1 MISLTLTQKQKII
14 EAPNPLKKRHLLFR
28 FCYPQIGTVIYA
40 DQTDQAIIAVIQKYS
55 LDQNQYSLAT
65 SSILECLTGGLPID
79 QFASAFLQQS
89 NIPNDIAQQ
98 AATEIQQAVLEP
110 IRPLLEKAYQ
120 EFPQIQKEF
129 LESQQ
134 PTANS
139 QPPTTYGQ
147 QQPPPTQPTTRN
159 PQPTTPN
166 PQPIAPAPENLP
178 TDESSRPSTVYGLP
192 QTNDSSPPQPVSP
205 NPLTRNSQPETH
217 NSQPIQDIRFLAK
230 KNPAI
235 LEQKITGNYLIES
248 GSGQSIPPT
257 VKNWL
262 LDYVRIAGSGNHSS
276 LDRGR
281 YLIKSPNAKNL
292 TEDERNL
299 VNKIIESYDSGS
311 PLTVDINTGLLLLPN
326 KRISNFPAQGPN
338 DVRTFQV
345 MPVSFGSIVDL
356 QDY

>member
-1 MISLTLTQKQKII
+1 MASLTTAQKQKILN
-14 EAPNPLKKRHLLFR
+14 APNPIRKRHLLFR
-28 FCYPQIGTVIYA
+28 FCYPQIEAVIYA
-40 DQTDQAIIAVIQKYS
+40 DQTDQAIDALIQKYS
-55 LDQNQYSLAT
+55 LDENQYALVSHI
-65 SSILECLTGGLPID
+65 ILECLTGGLPID
-79 QFASAFLQQS
+79 QFTSTFLQQS
-89 NIPNDIAQQ
+89 NIPDNIAQQ
-98 AATEIQQAVLEP
+98 VATEIQQAVLEP

-129 LESQQ
+129 MESQQ

-139 QPPTTYGQ
+139 LQQTANSQRAPTS
-147 QQPPPTQPTTRN
+147 PNPLTRN
-159 PQPTTPN
+159 PLTDQPIQPN
-166 PQPIAPAPENLP
+166 WPVNNPIAPAPENLP
-178 TDESSRPSTVYGLP
+178 TDQISDIGH
-192 QTNDSSPPQPVSP
+192 QTSETGRQTP
-205 NPLTRNSQPETH
+205 NNGHLASDIRNLKSD
-217 NSQPIQDIRFLAK
+217 IQDIRVLAK

-235 LEQKITGNYLIES
+235 LDQKITGNYLIES

-326 KRISNFPAQGPN
+326 KRISNFPAQGPS

>member
-1 MISLTLTQKQKII
+1 MQLTQQQITKLSR
-14 EAPNPLKKRHLLFR
+14 ANNPQKKRQLLFR
-28 FCYPQIGTVIYA
+28 FYYPQIEAVIYA
-40 DQTDQAIIAVIQKYS
+40 DQTDQAIDALIQKYS
-55 LDQNQYSLAT
+55 LDKNQYTLVSHLV
-65 SSILECLTGGLPID
+65 LECLTGGLPID

-89 NIPNDIAQQ
+89 NIPDNIAQQ
-98 AATEIQQAVLEP
+98 VTTEIQQAVLEP

-129 LESQQ
+129 TESQQ
-134 PTANS
+134 QTAYS
-139 QPPTTYGQ
+139 Q
-147 QQPPPTQPTTRN
+147 QQPATRN
-159 PQPTTPN
+159 PQPVTYAPQPVTHNSQPTTYA
-166 PQPIAPAPENLP
+166 PQPIAPVPENLP
-178 TDESSRPSTVYGLP
+178 TAYDQPVTR
-192 QTNDSSPPQPVSP
+192 DSQPATRNPQPA
-205 NPLTRNSQPETH
+205 TH
-217 NSQPIQDIRFLAK
+217 SSQPIQDIRFLAK

-248 GSGQSIPPT
+248 GTGRSIPST

-262 LDYVRIAGSGNHSS
+262 LDYVRIAGSGNHSG

-311 PLTVDINTGLLLLPN
+311 PLTVDINTGLLFLPN
-326 KRISNFPAQGPN
+326 KRISNFPAQRTN
-338 DVRTFQV
+338 DVHTFQV